1 MTELR
6 GTLVLRHGLFRG
18 VIEYGTSIEAVEVEA
33 EGGGALPFILPGF
46 VDTHVHGG
54 GGFDTMD
61 GADGVAGMAL
71 FHLRHGVTTLL
82 PTTITN
88 PWREVM
94 GALAG
99 VAEVKAG
106 GSRHVMPDLPGVHLE
121 GPFISPHR
129 LGAQP
134 PFALAPTPD
143 LVDEVLETG
152 VVRLV
157 TLAPELEHSSTAAAR
172 FAAAGVRVSFGHTV
186 ATAEQVALVAEVVRG
201 SGGTVGFTHLF
212 NAMSQL
218 GSREP
223 GAVGAAL
230 ADAEAYAE
238 LILDLHH
245 VHPTS
250 FRAALAAKPE
260 HLHLITDA
268 VRACGMAEGVS
279 ELGGQRVMVKDGA
292 VRLES
297 GNLAGSVLTLDQA
310 LRNAVEFGGVDL
322 PTASR
327 ALSGVPARYLGL
339 ADRGELAVGRRA
351 DLVVLGADLRVQ
363 DVYVAGRRLR

>member
-6 GTLVLRHGLFRG
+6 GTLVLPSGLFRG
-18 VIEYGTSIEAVEVEA
+18 VLRYGSFIEAVELDG

-61 GADGVAGMAL
+61 GADGVTAMAR

-88 PWREVM
+88 PWSEVM
-94 GALAG
+94 AALAG
-99 VAEVKAG
+99 AAEVRAAH
-106 GSRHVMPDLPGVHLE
+106 SDQVMPDLPGVHLE

-134 PFALAPTPD
+134 PFAVLPTRD
-143 LVDEVLETG
+143 LVEEVLEAG

-157 TLAPELEHSSTAAAR
+157 TLAPELEHSAAAAGR

-186 ATAEQVALVAEVVRG
+186 ATAEQVALVADVVRAR
-201 SGGTVGFTHLF
+201 GGTVGFTHLF

-250 FRAALAAKPE
+250 FRAALAAKPGR
-260 HLHLITDA
+260 LHLITDA

-279 ELGGQRVMVKDGA
+279 ELGGQRVVVKDGA
-292 VRLES
+292 VRLE
-297 GNLAGSVLTLDQA
+297 GGALAGSVLTLDQA
-310 LRNAVEFGGVDL
+310 LRNAVESGGVDL

-339 ADRGELAVGRRA
+339 ADRGEITVGRRA
-351 DLVVLGADLRVQ
+351 DLVVLGADLQVQ
-363 DVYVAGRRLR
+363 DVYVAGRRFG